1 MTANMLRVKG
11 MAKDCCVQREVI
23 AYKMFPRVIII
34 GFKLYCQNVF

>member
-23 AYKMFPRVIII
+23 AYKMFSRVIII
-34 GFKLYCQNVF
+34 GFKLYCQNFF